1 MNPLVGRNNSPKHH
15 KSKVSNQTKDFSLCF
30 VSSGC
35 PRMPGSW
42 YWVAVTSI
50 QCSYGTRKCSLGTG
64 SNNSKPQVS
73 SNNPCMVYLN
83 ALIIIKAATKYIPS
97 SSHHPIPLNL
107 GSFIGIPT
115 MEYTSSWNYYQQRH
129 PIIEAFKVHPSCDLF
144 LVNIRSNMRFFT

>member
-1 MNPLVGRNNSPKHH
+1 MMNPLVGRNNSPKHH
-15 KSKVSNQTKDFSLCF
+15 TSKVSNQTKDFSLCF

-42 YWVAVTSI
+42 HWVALTSI

-83 ALIIIKAATKYIPS
+83 ALVIIKAATKIYPIIIPS
-97 SSHHPIPLNL
+97 SHPIE
-107 GSFIGIPT
+107 SWFIYRDSHNGIYFIMT
-115 MEYTSSWNYYQQRH
+115 VILELLSTTSSNNRSFQSSPKLWF
-129 PIIEAFKVHPSCDLF
+129 AFS
-144 LVNIRSNMRFFT
+144 